1 MDTIKLSRA
10 LDQIG
15 GDFLCNV
22 LSLFKLIKQRKE
34 EQINGAQSTAI
45 QKIIKNSQKIL
56 VINLW
61 GLGDA
66 VLTLP
71 LIEEISHRFPKAQV
85 DVLATKR
92 VEKIYCDQKNIDDV
106 LLLENKKNIFKFN
119 HYDLVFDTEH
129 YLNTSALAAFYLGK
143 KTIGYDHGQR
153 AKLYNYPVD
162 YNDKQHIV
170 HTYLDLLRK
179 LFPKINNPKELVKL
193 SYCKEAQEEVI
204 ELLRTNNIGEK
215 DFVVGICVS
224 SAESAHSRMWAKER
238 FAKLADSLIEKHKAK
253 IIFVSGPN
261 EFETNESVKRLMK
274 NPSLNAAKF
283 MNVKRTIA
291 IIDRCR
297 LFISNDTGPM
307 HVAAAQG
314 VPTIGLFCPN
324 TPIRYAPY
332 GSKNI
337 SIYKPVLPKPCI
349 NVHKGT
355 IPDCSNHNHMANI
368 QVEDVLDAAER
379 IINNL

>member
-1 MDTIKLSRA
+1 MNTIKLSRA
-10 LDQIG
+10 LDRIG
-15 GDFLCNV
+15 GNALCNI
-22 LSLFKLIKQRKE
+22 LSIFKLIKPQKE
-34 EQINGAQSTAI
+34 GQN
-45 QKIIKNSQKIL
+45 IIKHSQKIL

-71 LIEEISHRFPKAQV
+71 LIGEIKHKFPKAQV

-92 VEKIYCDQKNIDDV
+92 VENIYCDQKNIDNV
-106 LLLENKKNIFKFN
+106 ILLENKKNIFKFN
-119 HYDLVFDTEH
+119 YYDLVFDAEH

-143 KTIGYDHGQR
+143 KTIGYSHGQR
-153 AKLYNYPVD
+153 AKLYNYLVD

-179 LFPKINNPKELVKL
+179 LFPKINNPKELVEL
-193 SYCKEAQEEVI
+193 SYSKEEQEEVTEI
-204 ELLRTNNIGEK
+204 LRKEGINKN
-215 DFVVGICVS
+215 DFVVGFCVS
-224 SAESAHSRMWAKER
+224 SAESAHSRMWAKEK
-238 FAKLADSLIEKHKAK
+238 FVKLADSLIEKYNAK

-261 EFETNESVKRLMK
+261 EFETNESVKALMK
-274 NPSLNAAKF
+274 NPSLNVAKF
-283 MNVKRTIA
+283 MNVKKTIA
-291 IIDRCR
+291 IIDRCC

-307 HVAAAQG
+307 HIAAAQG

-337 SIYKPVLPKPCI
+337 SIYKPVLPEPCI
-349 NVHKGT
+349 NVHKGVV
-355 IPDCSNHNHMANI
+355 PDCSNHNHMSNI
-368 QVEDVLDAAER
+368 QVGDVLEAAER
-379 IINNL
+379 IINNIGGGGGNNEN